1 MIARDKSVFS
11 CLRMFGNMPNQIVLN
26 AVHDINNQDSVFAA
40 IAEPECRKW
49 TRRTP
54 FICNNLSIQYTY
66 EQPAYLT

>member
-11 CLRMFGNMPNQIVLN
+11 CLRMSGNLPNQIVLN

-49 TRRTP
+49 TRR
-54 FICNNLSIQYTY
+54 NSVYM
-66 EQPAYLT
+66 